1 MPSWT
6 SFIPLLIPFNDRFL
20 SLINPDSYATTLND
34 NNDKNR
40 EWAEDFEFW
49 MGGEPAH
56 CSSMASF
63 YVRRVA
69 PLMGLE
75 GFGEFGPPRAPRL
88 NQDCLA

>member
-49 MGGEPAH
+49 MGGA
-56 CSSMASF
+56 C
-63 YVRRVA
+63 
-69 PLMGLE
+69 PL
-75 GFGEFGPPRAPRL
+75 
-88 NQDCLA
+88 